1 MGFSY
6 CIRKSEPDRI
16 RSFLAQLINE
26 CDNQQDFSEVFFVE
40 REIRGSE
47 SSIGLQIDVSVKKKG
62 RSRPQENYYRKWCG
76 KFASFCGMTPD
87 EMHEEMLFQT
97 FGSEE
102 VETKMGIRKRPIKR
116 SGETNSSTYSELI
129 ETLVRVSSELG
140 FVVPLP
146 DTREYDCG

>member
-6 CIRKSEPDRI
+6 CIRKSEPERI

-26 CDNQQDFSEVFFVE
+26 CDNQQDFSEVFFIE
-40 REIRGSE
+40 REIRGGE

-87 EMHEEMLFQT
+87 EMHEELLCQT
-97 FGSEE
+97 FGTEE
-102 VETKMGIRKRPIKR
+102 VETKFGTKRRPAKR
-116 SGETNSSTYSELI
+116 SGQVKKEEYSLLI
-129 ETLVRVSSELG
+129 EQLIITAAQMG
-140 FVVPLP
+140 YAVPP
-146 DTREYDCG
+146 AESVDE

>member
-6 CIRKSEPDRI
+6 CVCRSEPEKI
-16 RSFLAQLINE
+16 KSFLAQLISE
-26 CDNQQDFSEVFFVE
+26 CDNQQDFSEVFSIE
-40 REIRGSE
+40 REIHKSK
-47 SSIGLQIDVSVKKKG
+47 SSVGLQIDVSVKKKE

-76 KFASFCGMTPD
+76 RFANFCGMTPD
-87 EMHEEMLFQT
+87 EMHEEMLCQT

-102 VETKMGIRKRPIKR
+102 VDTKMGIRRRPIKR
-116 SGETNSSTYSELI
+116 SSGTNTSTYAELI

-146 DTREYDCG
+146 NTREYENG